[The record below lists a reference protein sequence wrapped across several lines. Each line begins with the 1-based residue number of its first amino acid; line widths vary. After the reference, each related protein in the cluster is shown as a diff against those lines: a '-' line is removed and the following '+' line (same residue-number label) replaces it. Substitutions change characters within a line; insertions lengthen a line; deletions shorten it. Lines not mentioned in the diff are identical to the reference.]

1 MNIWYKMH
9 QLEFPQKSGIEDL
22 KEMRTDDVVNK
33 GYILISDSE
42 KLLEEH

>member
-9 QLEFPQKSGIEDL
+9 QLEFPQKSGIKDL